1 MNGRWV
7 GRVVTVAA
15 VTFAVVMSLTA
26 GSALGKSRIVFSRN
40 GDLSTVRPD
49 GTGFRHITGSPPRE
63 HTPAWSPDRRRIAF
77 VAWDRRILVIDA
89 NGEHRRLLVRLPSR
103 IDEVTGLAW
112 SPDGRRIAFSTARF
126 RRVPAGVEDCGQI
139 WWMWSDGRNPHR
151 IVWDEPH
158 ITGISWSPTGEWLA
172 VGFEHQNM
180 TVACG
185 DDRPQ
190 GIARVRPDGSGLHG
204 LGARAATDPD
214 WSPEGRWIAY
224 RDWRRTCH
232 ACGEIWLI
240 QPDGSHN
247 HPIMSER
254 TPGGGYRDPR
264 YSPGGR
270 RFAAIGEG
278 LWVLTADGRPIRRI
292 VGNVDSID
300 W

>member
-1 MNGRWV
+1 MKGRRAAKLAFATAV
-7 GRVVTVAA
+7 G
-15 VTFAVVMSLTA
+15 AVVVSLMA
-26 GSALGKSRIVFSRN
+26 GSALAASRIVFSRN
-40 GDLSTVRPD
+40 GDLFTVRAD
-49 GTGFRHITGSPPRE
+49 GTRFRQITGSLPPYE

-77 VAWDRRILVIDA
+77 VAWHRRIVVIHA
-89 NGEHRRLLVRLPSR
+89 NGTHRRLLVRLPDR
-103 IDEVTGLAW
+103 FDEVTGLTW
-112 SPDGRRIAFSTARF
+112 SPDGSRIAFATARY
-126 RRVPAGVEDCGQI
+126 RRVPGGVQDCGQI

-151 IVWDEPH
+151 IVSGEPH
-158 ITGISWSPTGEWLA
+158 VTGISWSPAGEWLA
-172 VGFEHQNM
+172 AGFERQNM

-214 WSPEGRWIAY
+214 WSPDGRWIAY

-232 ACGEIWLI
+232 ACGEIWVI

-247 HPIMSER
+247 HPIMSEP
-254 TPGGGYRDPR
+254 TPGGGYRNPR

-270 RFAAIGEG
+270 RFAAVGEG
-278 LWVLTADGRPIRRI
+278 VWVLTEDGRPIRRI
-292 VGNVDSID
+292 IGHAYWID